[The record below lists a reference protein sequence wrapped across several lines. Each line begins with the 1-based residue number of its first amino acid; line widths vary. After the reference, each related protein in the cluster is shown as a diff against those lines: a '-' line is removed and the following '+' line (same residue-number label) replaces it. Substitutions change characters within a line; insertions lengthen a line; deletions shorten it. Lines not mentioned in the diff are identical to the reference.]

1 MVISS
6 LANFVSYFKLYLLY
20 LNLNLVSLILL
31 SLVFL
36 HISKPNIIHVN
47 LLKINH
53 NWIHLTLIKINKKIK
68 IKNKITSNIRYLLNY
83 FKFIESI

>member
-6 LANFVSYFKLYLLY
+6 ITNFVSFFKINLLY
-20 LNLNLVSLILL
+20 LNLNLVTFILVC
-31 SLVFL
+31 LVFL
-36 HISKPNIIHVN
+36 HISLPNIIHVN

-53 NWIHLTLIKINKKIK
+53 NWSHLTLIKINKKVKIK
-68 IKNKITSNIRYLLNY
+68 INITSNIRYLLNY